1 MESLFEKG
9 FDLCFGDADT
19 DPAAG
24 RALLED
30 VATSWRHD
38 AMYYIG
44 LSYELEDRFDE
55 ADEAYL
61 AAKNEDGRMYILAA
75 YRSAILHWKQ
85 RVTYPDRDF
94 CLRAFRQLAT
104 DKHWPSVAHYTVERL
119 KGSYGLSGFVSGLMD
134 FIPNL
139 IRIFRAAFDDPD
151 QDTIRMKRS

>member
-1 MESLFEKG
+1 HVDRNLYQDRLHVVSNEVWRSDML
-9 FDLCFGDADT
+9 
-19 DPAAG
+19 P
-24 RALLED
+24 RY
-30 VATSWRHD
+30 TS
-38 AMYYIG
+38 
-44 LSYELEDRFDE
+44 
-55 ADEAYL
+55 
-61 AAKNEDGRMYILAA
+61 
-75 YRSAILHWKQ
+75 YRLHWKQ